1 MHLEDRFVQ
10 VIQEHEGIIYKVARI
25 YTHAPEDQNDLYQE
39 IILQLWK
46 AWKKFR
52 EDAKVSTW
60 MYRIAMNTAITY
72 MRKRKRSLQKVPID
86 SIKINFVESSNPELE
101 ERLSLLY
108 RHIESLSTLD
118 KGIILLYLED
128 RSYEEMAE
136 ITGLSTSNIGTR
148 LSRIKQKL
156 KSQMVKSKN

>member
-1 MHLEDRFVQ
+1 MDLEDKFVH
-10 VIQEHEGIIYKVARI
+10 VIKEHEGIIYKVARI
-25 YTHAPEDQNDLYQE
+25 YTDVREDQNDLYQE

-46 AWKKFR
+46 AWKNFR
-52 EDAKVSTW
+52 EDSKVSTW

-72 MRKRKRSLQKVPID
+72 MRKGKRVLSKVSID
-86 SIKINFVESSNPELE
+86 TVKVNFVESSNPALE
-101 ERLSLLY
+101 ERLSILY

-128 RSYEEMAE
+128 RSYEEIAE
-136 ITGLSTSNIGTR
+136 ITGLSSTNIGTR

-156 KSQMVKSKN
+156 KSQIAEKQ